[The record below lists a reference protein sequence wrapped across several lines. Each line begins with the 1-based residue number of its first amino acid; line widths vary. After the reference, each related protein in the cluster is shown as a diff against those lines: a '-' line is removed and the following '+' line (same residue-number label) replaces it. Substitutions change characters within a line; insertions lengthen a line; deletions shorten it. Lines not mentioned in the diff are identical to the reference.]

1 MAATRR
7 LQQTLSH
14 IQPPKAVEQ
23 LSIVYGPTQ
32 PPLLDITLG
41 ELLALQSLQYGE
53 HECLVFPWT
62 GTRWTYSALN
72 DEADRLA
79 QGLLAIGIHKGDRI
93 GIMAGNCE
101 QYISVFFAAA
111 RVGAILVV
119 LNNTYTPSE
128 LYYALEHTGS
138 CAFIHY
144 ELASMLRVYSCYLD
158 CRLLFMTPRIGRHNL
173 MEVLSKMGP
182 HPKRKGSSAAL
193 EEIVILRGE
202 HFNFPTYSSVIERG
216 LSVSSNAL
224 LDRQAQL
231 RPDDVCNLQFTS
243 GSTGNPKAA
252 MLTHH
257 NLVNN
262 SRFIGDRMDLTSFDI
277 LCCPPPLFHCFGL
290 VLGMLAVVTHGAK
303 IVFPSETF
311 DPKSVLHAISD
322 EKCTALHGVPTMFE
336 AILSLPKPPNFD
348 THNLRTGII
357 AGAPV
362 PRPLMKRLFEELNMT
377 QYTSSYGLTEAS
389 PTCFNAVTTDTIET
403 RLRTVGKVMP
413 HAKAKIIDAEG
424 RIVPVGQRGELC
436 IAGYQLT
443 KGYWNNPDKTAETL
457 TTDADGTTW
466 LKTGDEA
473 IFDPQGRCTIT
484 GRFKDIIIRSGENI
498 YPLEIEERLASH
510 PAIEVAS
517 VIGIPDHKYGEVVG
531 AFIALAPGYE
541 NKRPSDEELRV
552 WTREKLGRHKAPQYV
567 FVFGEEG
574 VDRTIPITGSG
585 KVRKVDLRK
594 TAAQVLERRTK
605 AN

>member
-1 MAATRR
+1 MATVRR

-14 IQPPKAVEQ
+14 VQPPKVTAQ

-32 PPLLDITLG
+32 PELMEITLG
-41 ELLALQSLQYGE
+41 ELLSLQSLQFGDY
-53 HECLVFPWT
+53 ECLVFPWT
-62 GTRWTYSALN
+62 GARWTYADLD
-72 DEADRLA
+72 DEANRVARGMLA
-79 QGLLAIGIHKGDRI
+79 LGIQKGDRI

-128 LYYALEHTGS
+128 LYYALDHS
-138 CAFIHY
+138 
-144 ELASMLRVYSCYLD
+144 D
-158 CRLLFMTPRIGRHNL
+158 CRLLFMTPHIGRHNL
-173 MEVLSKMGP
+173 EEVLTKLGP
-182 HPKRKGSSAAL
+182 CPKQTGASEAL
-193 EEIVILRGE
+193 EEIIMLRGE
-202 HFNFPTYSSVIERG
+202 YKHFSTYANVIQRG
-216 LSVSSNAL
+216 LSLPSSAL
-224 LDRQAQL
+224 MDREADL
-231 RPDDVCNLQFTS
+231 HPEDVCNLQFTS

-262 SRFIGDRMDLTSFDI
+262 SRFIGDRMNLTSFDI

-303 IVFPSETF
+303 IVFPGETF
-311 DPKSVLHAISD
+311 DPQAVLHAVSD

-336 AILSLPKPPNFD
+336 AILSFPKPANFD
-348 THNLRTGII
+348 SSNLRTGII

-389 PTCFNAVTTDTIET
+389 PTCFNALTTDTIET

-413 HAKAKIIDAEG
+413 HAKAKIIDAHG
-424 RIVPVGQRGELC
+424 HIVPVGERGELC

-443 KGYWNNPDKTAETL
+443 KGYWNNPEKTAETL
-457 TTDADGTTW
+457 LTDAGGTTW
-466 LKTGDEA
+466 LRTGDEA
-473 IFDPQGRCTIT
+473 IFDAEGRCSIT
-484 GRFKDIIIRSGENI
+484 GRFKDIIIRGGENI
-498 YPLEIEERLASH
+498 YPLEIEERLATH

-531 AFIALAPGYE
+531 AFILLGAGHE
-541 NKRPSDEELRV
+541 NKRPSDEELRNY
-552 WTREKLGRHKAPQYV
+552 TRETLGRHKAPQHV
-567 FVFGEEG
+567 FVFGQEG
-574 VDRTIPITGSG
+574 VDSTVPITGSG

-594 TAAQVLERRTK
+594 MAAKVLERRSQATTTT
-605 AN
+605 N

>member
-1 MAATRR
+1 MATVRR

-14 IQPPKAVEQ
+14 IQPSKVTQQ

-32 PPLLDITLG
+32 PELLEITLG
-41 ELLALQSLQYGE
+41 ELLSLQSLQYGDY
-53 HECLVFPWT
+53 ECLVFPWT
-62 GTRWTYSALN
+62 GARWTYADLD
-72 DEADRLA
+72 DEANRVARGMLA
-79 QGLLAIGIHKGDRI
+79 FGIKKGDRI

-128 LYYALEHTGS
+128 LYYALDHT
-138 CAFIHY
+138 
-144 ELASMLRVYSCYLD
+144 D
-158 CRLLFMTPRIGRHNL
+158 CRLLFLTPRIGRHSL
-173 MEVLSKMGP
+173 EEVLTRVGPRPKENGLSK
-182 HPKRKGSSAAL
+182 AL
-193 EEIVILRGE
+193 EEIVILRSTYA
-202 HFNFPTYSSVIERG
+202 NFSTYDEIIKKG
-216 LSVSSNAL
+216 LSLPTDAL
-224 LDRQAQL
+224 MDRESEL
-231 RPDDVCNLQFTS
+231 HPEDVCNLQFTS

-262 SRFIGDRMDLTSFDI
+262 SRFIGDRMKLTSFDT

-303 IVFPSETF
+303 IVFPGETF
-311 DPKSVLHAISD
+311 DPQAVLHAVSD

-336 AILSLPKPPNFD
+336 AILSLPKPAGFD
-348 THNLRTGII
+348 SSNLRTGII

-362 PRPLMKRLFEELNMT
+362 PRPLMKRLFDELNMT

-389 PTCFNAVTTDTIET
+389 PTCFNAETTDSIET

-413 HAKAKIIDAEG
+413 HAQAKIIDAHG
-424 RIVPVGQRGELC
+424 HIVPVGERGELC

-443 KGYWNNPDKTAETL
+443 KGYWNNPEKTAETL
-457 TTDADGTTW
+457 ITDADGTTW

-473 IFDPQGRCTIT
+473 LFDADGRCTIT
-484 GRFKDIIIRSGENI
+484 GRFKDIIIRGGENI
-498 YPLEIEERLASH
+498 YPLEIEERLAAH
-510 PAIEVAS
+510 PAVEIAS
-517 VIGIPDHKYGEVVG
+517 VIGIPDQKYGEVVG

-541 NKRPSDEELRV
+541 NKRPSDEELRT
-552 WTREKLGRHKAPQYV
+552 WTRETLGRHKAPQYV
-567 FVFGEEG
+567 FVFGQEG
-574 VDRTIPITGSG
+574 VDATIPITGSG

-594 TAAQVLERRTK
+594 MAAAVLEQRK

>member
-1 MAATRR
+1 MATLRR

-14 IQPPKAVEQ
+14 FQTPSQARP
-23 LSIVYGPTQ
+23 LSIVYGPTE
-32 PPLLDITLG
+32 PKLLDITLG
-41 ELLALQSLQYGE
+41 ELLTLQSLQYGDY
-53 HECLVFPWT
+53 ECLVFPWT
-62 GTRWTYSALN
+62 GARWTYATLN
-72 DEADRLA
+72 EETDRLA
-79 QGLLAIGIHKGDRI
+79 RGLLAMGIQKGDRI
-93 GIMAGNCE
+93 GVMAGNCE

-128 LYYALEHTGS
+128 LYYALDHT
-138 CAFIHY
+138 
-144 ELASMLRVYSCYLD
+144 D
-158 CRLLFMTPRIGRHNL
+158 CRVLFMTPRIGRHTL
-173 MEVLSKMGP
+173 EEVLDKLGP
-182 HPKRKGSSAAL
+182 QPKQNGRSAAL
-193 EEIVILRGE
+193 EEIIILRGE
-202 HFNFPTYSSVIERG
+202 YQNFGTYAGVIKRGEALPSSV
-216 LSVSSNAL
+216 LP
-224 LDRQAQL
+224 DREAEL

-290 VLGMLAVVTHGAK
+290 VLGMLAVVTHGSK

-311 DPKSVLHAISD
+311 DPKAVLHAISD

-336 AILSLPKPPNFD
+336 AILSLPKPANFD
-348 THNLRTGII
+348 TSNLRTGII

-389 PTCFNAVTTDTIET
+389 PTCFNAVTSDTIET
-403 RLRTVGKVMP
+403 RLTTVGKVMP
-413 HAKAKIIDAEG
+413 HARAKIIDGEG
-424 RIVPVGQRGELC
+424 NTVPVGERGELC

-443 KGYWNNPDKTAETL
+443 KGYWNNPEKTAETM
-457 TTDADGTTW
+457 TTDAEGTTW

-473 IFDPQGRCTIT
+473 MFTPEGRCSIT
-484 GRFKDIIIRSGENI
+484 GRFKDIIIRGGENI

-517 VIGIPDHKYGEVVG
+517 VIGIPDPKYGEVVG
-531 AFIALAPGYE
+531 AFISVAAGYE
-541 NKRPSDEELRV
+541 KAPSVEELRD
-552 WTREKLGRHKAPQYV
+552 WTRETLGRHKAPQYI

-574 VDRTIPITGSG
+574 VDRTVPVTGSG

-594 TAAQVLERRTK
+594 LAAGVLERRAAGATQPQEQVQ
-605 AN
+605 AQQ